1 MRTDIFRPFD
11 ITVSGVGEIARFE
24 NKQYPLPRHDIQR
37 NFENADDIPGDPLLA
52 IAEQNE

>member
-37 NFENADDIPGDPLLA
+37 NFENADDIPGDPLFA